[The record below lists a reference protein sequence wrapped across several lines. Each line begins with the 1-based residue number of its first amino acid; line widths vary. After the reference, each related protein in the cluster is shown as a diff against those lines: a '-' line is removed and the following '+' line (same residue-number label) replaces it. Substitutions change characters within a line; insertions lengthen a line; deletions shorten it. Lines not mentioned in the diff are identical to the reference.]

1 MTEKALGIVVWFN
14 VELGCGFIRPDDG
27 TPDTFVQ
34 VSELRRCGLT
44 SLRENE
50 RVSYTVSFNVPS
62 FCFGLRSVARSYLSP
77 LFQSFRV
84 ADRCFRLLTLA

>member
-1 MTEKALGIVVWFN
+1 LRKDILMTEKALGIVVWFN
-14 VELGCGFIRPDDG
+14 VELGYGFIRSDDG

-50 RVSYTVSFNVPS
+50 RVSYTVSLNDI
-62 FCFGLRSVARSYLSP
+62 GRHYAIDIKLM
-77 LFQSFRV
+77 
-84 ADRCFRLLTLA
+84 